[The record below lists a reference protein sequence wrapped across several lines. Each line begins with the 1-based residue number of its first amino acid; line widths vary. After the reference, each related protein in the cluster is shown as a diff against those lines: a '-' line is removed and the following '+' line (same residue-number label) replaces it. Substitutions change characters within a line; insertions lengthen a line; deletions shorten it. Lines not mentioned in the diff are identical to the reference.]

1 MRPKRICLVCKCE
14 PALREDLGLMAAELA
29 CAGELYEKIAQVDE
43 AIEFVVAEKGTALR
57 DGDAAVVLWDG
68 VCGESVDGGVS
79 SAPAGTHVYAVCPDA
94 QAAGRV
100 ADACTA
106 HNLAFY
112 GALLV
117 PNLGKAAVLAHS
129 PRMGFARRKVNEAA
143 DRLLYA
149 ARIGAPFED
158 ETARFR
164 TLRR

>member
-14 PALREDLGLMAAELA
+14 PALREGLGLMAAELA

-43 AIEFVVAEKGTALR
+43 PIEFVVAEKSTTLR
-57 DGDAAVVLWDG
+57 EGDAAVVLWDG
-68 VCGESVDGGVS
+68 AGGDGGGGAVAD
-79 SAPAGTHVYAVCPDA
+79 APAGTHVYAVCPSGL
-94 QAAGRV
+94 AAGCV
-100 ADACTA
+100 ADACA
-106 HNLAFY
+106 ARNLAFY

-129 PRMGFARRKVNEAA
+129 PRMGFARRQVNEAA